1 MNYTRCKLFLFLI
14 LFSTNAASLEV
25 TVYIPIY
32 ELLSKTISTPISGSS
47 NIIIDRKDLEK
58 YENTPIHDILD
69 LESGIKS
76 RSIYGSNSSGSKT
89 TLDIRGM
96 GAQAKSNVLILINGQ
111 RLNNIDMS
119 EIDFPSI
126 PMKSIDR
133 IEIFKGSA
141 ASVLYGDGAIGGA
154 INIITNPEISKKN
167 INEVILKTGT
177 FNNQELVW
185 NNSQKLDNYSLS
197 TYFNHSETDGYRDEN
212 EQQQNNLTSELRCPG
227 KKGDHFFAISFN
239 EQIMS
244 TPSDRNQD
252 QLFTDRRGSDTPDDY
267 INSVGGSFLYGG
279 DYKLNDYM
287 TFILNSSFRLKDSFS
302 DLQSTNYPSYSD
314 TSLTNYQFTPRINH
328 LTNLFGKISK
338 STYGLDLQYADYKS
352 HRKET
357 KNAIPLHV
365 YDAWQ
370 ATQSAY
376 AQQSI
381 YLTNTTTLG
390 TGLRLQRNT
399 ITIGDYLDTNAPD
412 YAGWQE
418 EHKTLSDQETN
429 YAVNIGLDHTVN
441 ENTIIY
447 GRLGNGFRYPN
458 IDDRIGGSGGTSL
471 ELNTQTTKDFEIGS
485 KFLSDD
491 FSSNIST
498 YIIEGKN
505 ELAYDTDAF
514 ENINMSST
522 RRYGVELHTRNK
534 ISDEIN
540 LTNNFTFAKAKYI
553 SGDQGTYATD
563 FKGNDVPLVPQ
574 YSLDTGLEW
583 KVSDFTRITPSIKY
597 QDDMRMESDDENFQD
612 TKIPSY
618 IIANMSIASK
628 FGKFFSTLSINN
640 IFDDKYH
647 NYAVA
652 SSSTLGAYNAYPE
665 PGREIIL
672 SLGTKF

>member
-1 MNYTRCKLFLFLI
+1 
-14 LFSTNAASLEV
+14 
-25 TVYIPIY
+25 
-32 ELLSKTISTPISGSS
+32 
-47 NIIIDRKDLEK
+47 
-58 YENTPIHDILD
+58 
-69 LESGIKS
+69 
-76 RSIYGSNSSGSKT
+76 
-89 TLDIRGM
+89 
-96 GAQAKSNVLILINGQ
+96 
-111 RLNNIDMS
+111 
-119 EIDFPSI
+119 
-126 PMKSIDR
+126 
-133 IEIFKGSA
+133 
-141 ASVLYGDGAIGGA
+141 
-154 INIITNPEISKKN
+154 
-167 INEVILKTGT
+167 
-177 FNNQELVW
+177 
-185 NNSQKLDNYSLS
+185 
-197 TYFNHSETDGYRDEN
+197 
-212 EQQQNNLTSELRCPG
+212 
-227 KKGDHFFAISFN
+227 
-239 EQIMS
+239 
-244 TPSDRNQD
+244 
-252 QLFTDRRGSDTPDDY
+252 
-267 INSVGGSFLYGG
+267 
-279 DYKLNDYM
+279 
-287 TFILNSSFRLKDSFS
+287 
-302 DLQSTNYPSYSD
+302 
-314 TSLTNYQFTPRINH
+314 
-328 LTNLFGKISK
+328 
-338 STYGLDLQYADYKS
+338 
-352 HRKET
+352 
-357 KNAIPLHV
+357 LHT

-370 ATQSAY
+370 ATQSIY

-381 YLTNTTTLG
+381 YLMNTTTLG
-390 TGLRLQRNT
+390 TGFRLQRNR
-399 ITIGDYLDTNAPD
+399 IAIGDHLDTNAPD

-485 KFLSDD
+485 KFASDN
-491 FSSNIST
+491 FSSNVST

-514 ENINMSST
+514 ENINMNST
-522 RRYGVELHTRNK
+522 RRYGVELNTRKK
-534 ISDEIN
+534 ISDKLK

-574 YSLDTGLEW
+574 YSLDTSLEW
-583 KVSDFTRITPSIKY
+583 KVSVFTKIIPTIKY

-618 IIANMSIASK
+618 VITNMSITSK

-640 IFDDKYH
+640 IFDEKYH